1 MSRRASAA
9 EAHCAGAGFARE
21 KTNAMRLKSELW
33 VKAYLRRAA
42 VAGAP
47 GVVVR
52 RGDTDAGIIL
62 IKVARLDGTC
72 DLYGP
77 APAGFASDDGE
88 RRWTCLAERT
98 PEDEAGVRLATETR
112 LDPDLWIVEI
122 ESRQGAH
129 HLEGWL
135 A

>member
-1 MSRRASAA
+1 
-9 EAHCAGAGFARE
+9 
-21 KTNAMRLKSELW
+21 MRLKSELW

-62 IKVARLDGTC
+62 IKIARLDGHC

-77 APAGFASDDGE
+77 APAGFQSDDGE
-88 RRWTCLAERT
+88 RRWLRLGEHI
-98 PEDEAGVRLATETR
+98 PENTVDDRLAAEIK

-122 ESRQGAH
+122 EDRQGKH
-129 HLEGWL
+129 YLDGWL
-135 A
+135 ASP